1 MFGHHL
7 GQMSHKKCDPVT
19 LTTAATWASI
29 GTSAVTALSALT
41 SKGPSSS
48 AAALPETPA
57 APTVMPV
64 KDTALTMDA
73 KRRSLQA
80 QVARGGRSSTIL
92 SDSSDSQTFGG

>member
-7 GQMSHKKCDPVT
+7 AQMSHKKCDPVT

-41 SKGPSSS
+41 AKGPK
-48 AAALPETPA
+48 APEAPA

-64 KDTALTMDA
+64 QDSALTMDA

-92 SDSSDSQTFGG
+92 SDSTDSQTFGG

>member
-1 MFGHHL
+1 
-7 GQMSHKKCDPVT
+7 MSHKKCDPVT

-41 SKGPSSS
+41 ADRPKSQASVAPT
-48 AAALPETPA
+48 APT

-64 KDTALTMDA
+64 QDSALTMDA

-92 SDSSDSQTFGG
+92 SDSTDSQTFGG